1 MQYSI
6 KYNPMYAI
14 RPHNNLQ
21 KVYKGKVIQNLTSG
35 EPILH
40 SVLVDLQINL
50 NLIPSTQVR
59 PDHHNQNNILRK
71 IYFLERI

>member
-50 NLIPSTQVR
+50 NLMPSTQLGLTIR
-59 PDHHNQNNILRK
+59 IR
-71 IYFLERI
+71 IIFCERYIF